1 MNSATSKAPGDEMVI
16 DMACESNHAWSHDA
30 AKDPF
35 AAVCPSCGLPA
46 AFQISAPRARGART
60 ASAPAKAR
68 LDRDDVAGIV
78 PGAWVQST
86 FDIRG
91 DGRLLPE
98 ARWSSPRIVVE
109 VFGRGISV
117 KGRAYVCFWT
127 SNGPGSQMSRST
139 AEGEEDLRLCP
150 PPLAC

>member
-1 MNSATSKAPGDEMVI
+1 MNSATNKAPECSTVI
-16 DMACESNHAWSHDA
+16 DMACANNHAWSHDA

-46 AFQISAPRARGART
+46 SFQISAPRPRGAR
-60 ASAPAKAR
+60 AEGAPAKAC

-91 DGRLLPE
+91 NGSLLPN
-98 ARWSSPRIVVE
+98 ARWGSPRLVVE
-109 VFGRGISV
+109 VFGRGVSV

-127 SNGPGSQMSRST
+127 SNGPGAQMSRST
-139 AEGEEDLRLCP
+139 GEGDEDLRLCP
-150 PPLAC
+150 PPLAG